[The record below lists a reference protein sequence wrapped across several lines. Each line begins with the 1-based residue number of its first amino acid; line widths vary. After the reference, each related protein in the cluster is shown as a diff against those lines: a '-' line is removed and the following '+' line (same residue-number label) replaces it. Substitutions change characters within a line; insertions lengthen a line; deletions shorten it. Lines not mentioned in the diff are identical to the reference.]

1 MNPGVRVRAVAVLT
15 LGALALAGC
24 GQAAPQDGGDGA
36 QTGASAASSDGGT
49 VKIATG
55 VDVQTKVLAHLY
67 QQRLQ
72 ADGVK
77 ASVVDVGSSREQIM
91 DALQDGRATMVPD
104 FSGDLYVYARQH
116 ETPATPQ
123 PSASGSPAA
132 SATPTAS
139 SDAPRG
145 LLDSLG
151 QFLGIT
157 GETGPSDDDVYRALP
172 DVLPRG
178 IRLLDSS
185 GAQRTDRMVVT
196 AVTGAKYSL
205 GDLNSVGTHCGQ
217 LSVGMPTGY
226 AASAQG
232 ERGLKAYYDCTPRA
246 TPEYGSTGELVD
258 ALLSDGVQAAVLPS
272 TDPAIEDD
280 GLVALDD
287 PDRLFRPERAVVIGS
302 DSLSDDAAATVNAVS
317 ADLTSEDLTTITR
330 LAGGSSPAM
339 TPEKAATYVREQPR

>member
-72 ADGVK
+72 ADGVN
-77 ASVVDVGSSREQIM
+77 ATVVDVGSSREQIV

-104 FSGDLYVYARQH
+104 FTGDLYVYARQH
-116 ETPATPQ
+116 ETPERPQ

-132 SATPTAS
+132 SATPVAS

-196 AVTGAKYSL
+196 AATGAKYSL
-205 GDLNSVGTHCGQ
+205 GDMNSAGKQCGK
-217 LSVGMPTGY
+217 LSVGMPSGY
-226 AASAQG
+226 ADSAQG
-232 ERGLKAYYDCTPRA
+232 TRGLKAYYRCSPRSA
-246 TPEYGSTGELVD
+246 PEYGSTDELVD
-258 ALLSDGVQAAVLPS
+258 ALLQDKVQAAVLKSSEPVIQ
-272 TDPAIEDD
+272 DE
-280 GLVALDD
+280 GLVVLDD
-287 PDRLFRPERAVVIGS
+287 PDRLFRPEREVVLS
-302 DSLSDDAAATVNAVS
+302 SQTLSDRATASVNAVS
-317 ADLTSEDLTTITR
+317 ADLSSDDLSTITR
-330 LAGGSSPAM
+330 LAGGEHPAM
-339 TPEKAATYVREQPR
+339 SPEKTAAYVRDRPR